1 MKKNILFLISL
12 SVIAIILIGLLML
25 RHKSKTNYLDTSLSV
40 EKRIENLLEL
50 LTTEEKVSLCHA
62 NSKFTIAG
70 IERLGIP
77 ELTMSDGPNGVREE
91 CKKDSWGSAGSTDD
105 SSTALPT
112 QTLLACTWNTQLA
125 RSHGEVLGS
134 EARFRKKN
142 IILAPGINIIRT
154 PLNGRNFEY
163 MSEDPFLI
171 SKLVIEHIKGVQSQ
185 GTAAC
190 VKHFLANN
198 QEYERNIV
206 NVQMDERALREIYL
220 PGFKAAIE
228 KAGALCVMGAY
239 NKFRGEHCCHNKYL
253 LKDILKGEMKF
264 KGLVMSDWDGCHST
278 QEAVNNGL
286 DIEMGTEGKK
296 YNDFYLAGPFL
307 KGLKNRTFSKELLDE
322 KVRRILYVMFQTQ
335 MADHKDTGEIN
346 TPGHQRECLKEA
358 QEGMVLLKNKNN
370 LLPLNSAKIK
380 SIAVIGQNATIK
392 HAYGGGSSY
401 IKALYEITPLEGL
414 QRKVGNKIKLNIA
427 QGYQISDSSDRKTL
441 IKEAIEA
448 AKKSDVAL
456 VCVGLT
462 HVANNIHGQWRGY
475 DSEGMDN
482 ASWQLPWGE
491 NELINAVVKANP
503 KTIVVLISGTAVSV
517 KEWIDN
523 VAALLYT
530 SYAGMEMGNALA
542 SLIFGDVNPSGKLS
556 YTFPVRLEDSPAH
569 AQSKKQYPGVNHT
582 VTYSEGIYVGYRWYE
597 SKNINPMFAFGFG
610 LSYTTFKFSDLTLS
624 ADKIKA
630 TDSLIVSLNV
640 TNTGKRQG
648 GEVVQLYIHD
658 EVASVDRP
666 YKELKGFSKVF
677 LQSGETKKVTLT
689 IDKDALSFWDIK
701 SNRFYPEPGKFK
713 LMIGNSS
720 KDILLEKEFE
730 LVQ

>member
-25 RHKSKTNYLDTSLSV
+25 RHKSKINYLDTSLSV

-134 EARFRKKN
+134 EPRFRKKN

-154 PLNGRNFEY
+154 LLNGRNFEY

-427 QGYQISDSSDRKTL
+427 QGYQISDFR
-441 IKEAIEA
+441 
-448 AKKSDVAL
+448 
-456 VCVGLT
+456 
-462 HVANNIHGQWRGY
+462 
-475 DSEGMDN
+475 
-482 ASWQLPWGE
+482 
-491 NELINAVVKANP
+491 
-503 KTIVVLISGTAVSV
+503 
-517 KEWIDN
+517 
-523 VAALLYT
+523 
-530 SYAGMEMGNALA
+530 
-542 SLIFGDVNPSGKLS
+542 
-556 YTFPVRLEDSPAH
+556 
-569 AQSKKQYPGVNHT
+569 
-582 VTYSEGIYVGYRWYE
+582 
-597 SKNINPMFAFGFG
+597 
-610 LSYTTFKFSDLTLS
+610 
-624 ADKIKA
+624 
-630 TDSLIVSLNV
+630 
-640 TNTGKRQG
+640 
-648 GEVVQLYIHD
+648 
-658 EVASVDRP
+658 
-666 YKELKGFSKVF
+666 
-677 LQSGETKKVTLT
+677 
-689 IDKDALSFWDIK
+689 
-701 SNRFYPEPGKFK
+701 
-713 LMIGNSS
+713 
-720 KDILLEKEFE
+720 
-730 LVQ
+730 